1 MMKLLILLVI
11 VVGVIAVAQLAKVYR
26 LSADLRGHREEDI
39 SDADTRMQG
48 TLLIVFMVVFYATTI
63 WQIIRYGNYLPP
75 SASAHGVE
83 VDALMVF
90 NLYLVL
96 FIFFVV
102 NSFLF
107 VFANKY
113 RYDKNRKAQFITH
126 DNKLELIWTIVPTI
140 VLAIIIIYGLRAWI
154 DMTGEASEDA
164 MRVEVYSKQFD
175 WTVRYTGD
183 DGEFGVTDFN
193 VITPTNPLGIITQD
207 GVDDA
212 LAKIEEKITK
222 LRTELGS
229 EKGHLLLEQADIE
242 AQLHPVDDHG
252 HGDHGDAHGDDLH
265 AMSDDHKSHLES
277 RLHVIEDLLKPGN
290 FTILTESSYAAKEY
304 KIYRLQRHRQRTLEL
319 IPFNFEKD
327 SVTIINAWDAGKDDK
342 IVKGEFH
349 LPLGREIEFIFR
361 SRDVIHSA
369 FMPHFRAQMNTV
381 PGVPTR
387 FKFTPTITTDSMR
400 VITDNSEF
408 DYILLCN
415 KVCGAAHFNMSI
427 KIVVDT
433 EEEYAAWIAQ
443 QKEYITEEEN

>member
-1 MMKLLILLVI
+1 ML
-11 VVGVIAVAQLAKVYR
+11 
-26 LSADLRGHREEDI
+26 
-39 SDADTRMQG
+39 
-48 TLLIVFMVVFYATTI
+48 
-63 WQIIRYGNYLPP
+63 
-75 SASAHGVE
+75 
-83 VDALMVF
+83 F

-252 HGDHGDAHGDDLH
+252 HGDHGDAHGDDSH

-290 FTILTESSYAAKEY
+290 FTILTESSYAAKED